1 MTGRAVKPIYTVS
14 GRVSHGRAVG
24 RKLGFRTINLPCP
37 DDAPEDGVYVA
48 RVVFEGG
55 DGYDAVLNQGAPPTF
70 PGAPRRVEAHI
81 LGDCGDRYGAEA
93 TVEYLLFLRPQRDF
107 GSPEALKA
115 AILADEKSAR
125 DFFSR
130 QAQGYGDEAPGEDT
144 P

>member
-14 GRVSHGRAVG
+14 GIVSHGRAVG

-37 DDAPEDGVYVA
+37 EDAPEDGVYVA

-55 DGYDAVLNQGAPPTF
+55 DGSDAVLNQGAPPTF

-81 LGDCGDRYGAEA
+81 LGDCGDRYGVRA
-93 TVEYLLFLRPQRDF
+93 TIEYLLFLRPQRAF
-107 GSPEALKA
+107 ESPEALKA
-115 AILADEKSAR
+115 AILADKKSAR

-130 QAQGYGDEAPGEDT
+130 QAQGPEGGVPAGDT